1 MWQLAQPLVE
11 EWMIANLGPRPR
23 LQQALADGLQT
34 AGRLPDLVRRLDEA
48 LERDRTGMSW
58 SIGQHLPGL
67 VLAAPRQD
75 PHRAC
80 RRLSYPT
87 SFA

>member
-11 EWMIANLGPRPR
+11 EWMIANLGPKAR

-48 LERDRTGMSW
+48 LERDRTRHVVVDRPKLFPVWFWPLLVGFL
-58 SIGQHLPGL
+58 IG
-67 VLAAPRQD
+67 LAVG
-75 PHRAC
+75 
-80 RRLSYPT
+80 
-87 SFA
+87 